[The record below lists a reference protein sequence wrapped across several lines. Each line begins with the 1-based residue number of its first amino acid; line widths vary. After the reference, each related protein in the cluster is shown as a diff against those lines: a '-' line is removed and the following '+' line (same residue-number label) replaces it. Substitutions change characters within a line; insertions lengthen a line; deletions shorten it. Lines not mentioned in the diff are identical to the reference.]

1 MRIKHFLKLK
11 EEDNQEILI
20 ILIRYNLAS
29 VLYNIHKNLRYIIS
43 NEIIK
48 TDHPKIEFY
57 HEDIIH
63 ILNNKTPFL
72 TLKKILKKYT
82 KNYFKLSIKNTLF
95 QDNLFGINML
105 LKTNGTKYGTILFI
119 LIAGQKIK
127 ISYLCFCILR
137 QELMTLYIGGKTKN
151 T

>member
-48 TDHPKIEFY
+48 TGHRKIEFY

-72 TLKKILKKYT
+72 TLKKIQKKYT

-95 QDNLFGINML
+95 
-105 LKTNGTKYGTILFI
+105 
-119 LIAGQKIK
+119 
-127 ISYLCFCILR
+127 
-137 QELMTLYIGGKTKN
+137 
-151 T
+151 

>member
-72 TLKKILKKYT
+72 TLKKIQKKYT

-95 QDNLFGINML
+95 
-105 LKTNGTKYGTILFI
+105 
-119 LIAGQKIK
+119 
-127 ISYLCFCILR
+127 
-137 QELMTLYIGGKTKN
+137 
-151 T
+151 